1 MRILYGVQA
10 TGNGHIT
17 RARVLLP
24 ALQAAGV
31 EVDVLLSGRAPE
43 RLFNMECFGRFE
55 TRRGF
60 TFVTSAGRVGWLK
73 TLRQSRPVQFWR
85 DYRQL
90 DLSRY
95 DLVLSD
101 FEPVTAWAA
110 RHQGAPSLG
119 IAHQYAF
126 HHPIPGTGFKPWLK
140 PSLKLFAPVDEAVGV
155 HWYHFDAPILPP
167 LVAPPP
173 YPLTEEPDKILVYLP
188 FESMDEVIYWLSAF
202 PKYRFR
208 VYCNIATPEQRGP
221 LELQPFSRDGFQRD
235 LCSCAGVISNAGFG
249 LCSEAIQAGKKL
261 LVKPLHSQVEQRS
274 NAAVLK
280 QMGLANTMSELALEP
295 VEAWLAQS
303 SPSPS
308 PWPDVATALAQWIAS
323 GRQQSLDALGRE
335 LWQQEYVRQFSPSH
349 ARLRQPLL

>member
-24 ALQAAGV
+24 ALQAAGI

-55 TRRGF
+55 SRRGF
-60 TFVTSAGRVGWLK
+60 TFVTSAGRVSWLK
-73 TLRQSRPVQFWR
+73 TLSQSRPLTFWR
-85 DYRQL
+85 DYRRL
-90 DLSRY
+90 NLSRY

-110 RHQGAPSLG
+110 RHQGVPSLG

-126 HHPIPGTGFKPWLK
+126 HHTIPGTGFKPWLK
-140 PSLKLFAPVDEAVGV
+140 PSLEMFAPVDEAVGV
-155 HWYHFDAPILPP
+155 HWHHFDAPILPP
-167 LVAPPP
+167 LIAPPP

-188 FESMDEVIYWLSAF
+188 FESMDEVIYWLGAF
-202 PKYRFR
+202 PTHRFR
-208 VYCNIATPEQRGP
+208 IYCSISAPERRGH
-221 LELQPFSRDGFQRD
+221 LELQPFSREGFQRD

-274 NAAVLK
+274 NAVVLE
-280 QMGLANTMSELALEP
+280 QMGLAVVMPQLAPEP
-295 VEAWLAQS
+295 IEAWLEQS
-303 SPSPS
+303 SRKPV
-308 PWPDVATALAQWIAS
+308 PWPDVAGTLAGWIAS
-323 GRQQSLDALGRE
+323 GREQSLDTLGHS
-335 LWQQEYVRQFSPSH
+335 LWQQEPVRQLSPC
-349 ARLRQPLL
+349 

>member
-31 EVDVLLSGRAPE
+31 EVDVLLSGRVPE
-43 RLFNMECFGRFE
+43 QLFNMECFGRYQ

-60 TFVTSAGRVGWLK
+60 TFVTSAGRVSWLK
-73 TLRQSRPVQFWR
+73 TLGQSRPLQFRR

-90 DLSRY
+90 DLDRY

-110 RHQGAPSLG
+110 RHQGVPSLG

-126 HHPIPGTGFKPWLK
+126 YHTIPGTGFKPWLK
-140 PSLKLFAPVDEAVGV
+140 PSLKLFAPVDQSVGV
-155 HWYHFDAPILPP
+155 HWHHFDAPILPP
-167 LVAPPP
+167 LIAPPAH
-173 YPLTEEPDKILVYLP
+173 PLTEEPDKILVYLP
-188 FESMDEVIYWLSAF
+188 FESMNEVIHWLGAC
-202 PKYRFR
+202 PTHRFR
-208 VYCNIATPEQRGP
+208 IYCNIATPEQHGH
-221 LELQPFSRDGFQRD
+221 LELRPFSRDEFQQD

-261 LVKPLHSQVEQRS
+261 LVKPLRSQVEQRS
-274 NAAVLK
+274 NAVVLE
-280 QMGLANTMSELALEP
+280 QMGLATCVPALSPEP
-295 VEAWLAQS
+295 LKNWLAQ
-303 SPSPS
+303 PSGTPS
-308 PWPDVATALAQWIAS
+308 PWPNVASALAQWIAS

-335 LWQQEYVRQFSPSH
+335 LWQQCPHPFSTPQPARQ
-349 ARLRQPLL
+349 